1 MILPVHTS
9 LLTAL
14 GALGEHTEAKRR
26 VESLIAEQKFPSP
39 VVLGALHETAA
50 RLAWQRN
57 DRKGFSEHLKHVED
71 QFCPLGNSAL
81 IAPYTTLTALG
92 GTEGGV
98 SAKIA
103 TLRETRAFEAAL
115 EPLHDR
121 ATLAHHVF
129 AWLMQKC
136 DGFVGYLIAQDGDA
150 LVPLIS
156 TDNLEPPPE
165 ALEMV
170 KRSLASL
177 VQEAVTT
184 HMPEPPIDTHVERP
198 ALRREM
204 QKGEP
209 ANDGLHLHLL
219 SYVEDGRFYG
229 EGALVLLGPV
239 NKPPRIRYDF
249 LQVAAKHL
257 QRVRPKASI
266 PVPPSSTALG

>member
-1 MILPVHTS
+1 
-9 LLTAL
+9 
-14 GALGEHTEAKRR
+14 
-26 VESLIAEQKFPSP
+26 
-39 VVLGALHETAA
+39 VLGSLHETAA
-50 RLAWQRN
+50 RLAWQRE
-57 DRKGFSEHLKHVED
+57 DRKSFSQHLKHVEEN
-71 QFCPLGNSAL
+71 FCPLANSAL
-81 IAPYTTLTALG
+81 IARYTALTALG

-103 TLRETRAFEAAL
+103 TLREVRAFEAAL
-115 EPLHDR
+115 EPLQDR
-121 ATLAHHVF
+121 ALVAHHVF

-136 DGFVGYLIAQDGDA
+136 DGFTGFLIAQEGPT

-156 TDNLEPPPE
+156 SDHRDPSPE

-184 HMPEPPIDTHVERP
+184 HMPDPQLDTHVERP
-198 ALRREM
+198 SLRRDL
-204 QKGEP
+204 QGTAA

-219 SYVEDGRFYG
+219 SYVADGRFYG
-229 EGALVLLGPV
+229 EGALVLFGPI

-257 QRVRPKASI
+257 QRVRSRASMSA
-266 PVPPSSTALG
+266 PPPTAALG